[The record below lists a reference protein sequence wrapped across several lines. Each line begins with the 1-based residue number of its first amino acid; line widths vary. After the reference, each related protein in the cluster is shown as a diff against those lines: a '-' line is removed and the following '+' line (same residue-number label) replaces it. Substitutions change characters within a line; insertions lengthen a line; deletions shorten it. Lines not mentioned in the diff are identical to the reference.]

1 MLDAVAPQAYWKD
14 IMFRRPW
21 SEIELSDVRR
31 GLKIGVSIEI
41 IADFINR
48 DVDEVRQK
56 AHELGL
62 LPKNKGHPVAAF
74 D

>member
-1 MLDAVAPQAYWKD
+1 MLDAVAAQAYWKD

-48 DVDEVRQK
+48 DV
-56 AHELGL
+56 
-62 LPKNKGHPVAAF
+62 
-74 D
+74 

>member
-1 MLDAVAPQAYWKD
+1 
-14 IMFRRPW
+14 MFRRPW

-48 DVDEVRQK
+48 DVEEVRQK

-62 LPKNKGHPVAAF
+62 LPKNKGRPVAAF

>member
-1 MLDAVAPQAYWKD
+1 
-14 IMFRRPW
+14 MFRRQW
-21 SEIELSDVRR
+21 SEIELSDVHR
-31 GLKIGVSIEI
+31 GLRIGVSIEI
-41 IADFINR
+41 IADFIHR
-48 DVDEVRQK
+48 DVEEVRQK